1 MTDICNVC
9 LKTVKR
15 SEMAIL
21 CDHCSSS
28 VYEVIRAISSLFFFY
43 EKFLNSQKYTTS
55 KNQPTKQKQ
64 ANTKQQRQ
72 QMFARTKLLRG

>member
-1 MTDICNVC
+1 MTDICNVY

-15 SEMAIL
+15 SDMAIL

-28 VYEVIRAISSLFFFY
+28 AYEVIRAISTPFFFY
-43 EKFLNSQKYTTS
+43 EKFSNSRKYTTS
-55 KNQPTKQKQ
+55 KSQVTKQKQ

-72 QMFARTKLLRG
+72 QIFARTKPLRG